1 MGKDL
6 IQKKRQWPAIL
17 VICMGA
23 FLNLTACSQLSEKPA
38 EPALSPVSKTVEDSE
53 KTAVENQADMPSVKM
68 SPQTMYQIL
77 LAEMLVQKGNNSAAF
92 GVLYPVAAE
101 TRDPKLAERVF
112 QLSMLTYD
120 LSAIKESA
128 KLWRDV
134 SPDEAVAWK
143 ASYLMSVREGNIE
156 QGIAFWKRYQ
166 ALSTNTLAQD
176 LIAASIRVPQTAPAE
191 YGLPFLKAVH
201 QLYPDEPAGI
211 YGLGAAAET
220 YGDYKTAI
228 QYLEKAAPLYQAQA
242 DKDDEAFVAAKVY
255 RETNRLLANAYL
267 KSNQAALGLKRL
279 EDYVDEHDDDWL
291 MQERYARLEVKAGF
305 YQRAEKRY
313 LRIIENEPK
322 AYTSKLS
329 VALLRLER
337 DEFASAEKLLVELK
351 DVPQYR
357 STALYYLGVSAQEQ
371 NHLKQAKGY
380 YGLIQSQDY
389 LVDAKLHIA
398 EIDFSTIGL
407 QKTIQN
413 LNAVKA
419 SSPEDQIKLYRGKA
433 IFYNL
438 SGEKEKAVEE
448 YNQALALDK
457 NQVELYLMQAMLFYD
472 LEQYDRYEA
481 NLKQALSINPNDV
494 DVLNALGYFYAEQKR
509 ELDQATELLDKALS
523 LAPDRYYVLD
533 SRGWLAY
540 QKGQYEEAES
550 YLKRALDIQLDD
562 EVLIHLIYTQWRL
575 NKKTAA
581 TRLWKKYHSKFPD
594 NQRLQRIL
602 LDLSS

>member
-1 MGKDL
+1 M
-6 IQKKRQWPAIL
+6 
-17 VICMGA
+17 
-23 FLNLTACSQLSEKPA
+23 
-38 EPALSPVSKTVEDSE
+38 
-53 KTAVENQADMPSVKM
+53 
-68 SPQTMYQIL
+68 
-77 LAEMLVQKGNNSAAF
+77 
-92 GVLYPVAAE
+92 
-101 TRDPKLAERVF
+101 
-112 QLSMLTYD
+112 
-120 LSAIKESA
+120 
-128 KLWRDV
+128 
-134 SPDEAVAWK
+134 
-143 ASYLMSVREGNIE
+143 
-156 QGIAFWKRYQ
+156 
-166 ALSTNTLAQD
+166 
-176 LIAASIRVPQTAPAE
+176 
-191 YGLPFLKAVH
+191 
-201 QLYPDEPAGI
+201 
-211 YGLGAAAET
+211 
-220 YGDYKTAI
+220 
-228 QYLEKAAPLYQAQA
+228 
-242 DKDDEAFVAAKVY
+242 
-255 RETNRLLANAYL
+255 

-337 DEFASAEKLLVELK
+337 DEFASAEKLLVELQ

-389 LVDAKLHIA
+389 LVDAQLHIA

-433 IFYNL
+433 VFYNL
-438 SGEKEKAVEE
+438 SGEKEKAIEE
-448 YNQALALDK
+448 YSQALAIDQ

-472 LEQYDRYEA
+472 LKQFDRYET
-481 NLKQALSINPNDV
+481 NLKKALSINPNDV
-494 DVLNALGYFYAEQKR
+494 DVLNALGYFYAEQNR

-540 QKGQYEEAES
+540 QKGQYKEAES

-562 EVLIHLIYTQWRL
+562 EVLIHLIHTQWRL

>member
-1 MGKDL
+1 MGKNL
-6 IQKKRQWPAIL
+6 IQKKRQWPAVF
-17 VICMGA
+17 VICLGV
-23 FLNLTACSQLSEKPA
+23 FLNLTACSQLTEKPE
-38 EPALSPVSKTVEDSE
+38 EPALSPDSE
-53 KTAVENQADMPSVKM
+53 AAERSPETIKENQADMPTAKM

-77 LAEMLVQKGNNSAAF
+77 LAEMLVQKGENSAAF

-101 TRDPKLAERVF
+101 TRDPKLVERVF
-112 QLSMLTYD
+112 QLSMSTYD

-143 ASYLMSVREGNIE
+143 ASYLMSVREGNVQ
-156 QGIAFWKRYQ
+156 QGITFWKRYQ

-176 LIAASIRVPQTAPAE
+176 LIASSIRVPQTAPAE
-191 YGLPFLKAVH
+191 YGLSFLTALQK
-201 QLYPDEPAGI
+201 LYPNEPAGI

-220 YGDYKTAI
+220 YGDYPTAI
-228 QYLEKAAPLYQAQA
+228 QYLEQAASLYKKEVE
-242 DKDDEAFVAAKVY
+242 KDEEAFVAAKVY

-267 KSNQAALGLKRL
+267 KSNQATLGMKRL
-279 EDYVDEHDDDWL
+279 EDYVDDHGDDWL

-305 YQRAEKRY
+305 YQKAEKRY
-313 LRIIENEPK
+313 LRIIKNEPK

-337 DEFASAEKLLVELK
+337 DEFASAEKLLKELK
-351 DVPQYR
+351 GVPQYR
-357 STALYYLGVSAQEQ
+357 SSALYYLGVSAQEQ
-371 NHLKQAKGY
+371 NHLKQSKEY
-380 YGLIQSQDY
+380 YEMIKSNDY

-398 EIDFSTIGL
+398 EIEFSSIGL
-407 QKTIQN
+407 KKTIEN

-419 SSPEDQIKLYRGKA
+419 ISPEDQIKLYRGKA

-438 SGEKEKAVEE
+438 SGEKEKAIEE
-448 YNQALALDK
+448 YDQALKIDK

-472 LEQYDRYEA
+472 LELFDRYEA
-481 NLKQALSINPNDV
+481 NLKQALTIDPNDV

-509 ELDQATELLDKALS
+509 ELELATKLLDRALS
-523 LAPDRYYVLD
+523 LAPNRFYVLD

-540 QKGQYEEAES
+540 QKGQYQEAES
-550 YLKRALDIQLDD
+550 YLKRALKIQLDD
-562 EVLIHLIYTQWRL
+562 EVLIHLIHTQWRL
-575 NKKTAA
+575 NKKEAA

>member
-6 IQKKRQWPAIL
+6 IQKKRQWPAVL

-23 FLNLTACSQLSEKPA
+23 FLSLTACSQLSEKPA
-38 EPALSPVSKTVEDSE
+38 EPALSPASKAVQDSE
-53 KTAVENQADMPSVKM
+53 ESTAETQADLPTAKM

-77 LAEMLVQKGNNSAAF
+77 LAEMLVQKGKNSAAF
-92 GVLYPVAAE
+92 GVLYPVAME

-112 QLSMLTYD
+112 QLSMSTYD
-120 LSAIKESA
+120 LTAIKESA

-156 QGIAFWKRYQ
+156 EGIGFWKRYQ
-166 ALSTNTLAQD
+166 ALSKNTLEQD

-191 YGLPFLKAVH
+191 YGLPFLSAVH
-201 QLYPDEPAGI
+201 QLYPEEPAGI
-211 YGLGAAAET
+211 YGLGSAAET

-228 QYLEKAAPLYQAQA
+228 QYLEQAASLYQSQVE
-242 DKDDEAFVAAKVY
+242 KEDEAYVAAKVY
-255 RETNRLLANAYL
+255 REINRLLANAYL
-267 KSNQAALGLKRL
+267 KSNQVVLGLKRL
-279 EDYVDEHDDDWL
+279 KDYVDEYDDDWL

-305 YQRAEKRY
+305 YQQAEKRY
-313 LRIIENEPK
+313 LRIIKNEPK

-337 DEFASAEKLLVELK
+337 DDFARAEQLLK
-351 DVPQYR
+351 DLKEVPQYR
-357 STALYYLGVSAQEQ
+357 STALYYLGISAQEQ
-371 NHLKQAKGY
+371 NHLKQAKAY
-380 YGLIQSQDY
+380 YELIQSQDY

-407 QKTIQN
+407 KQTIQN
-413 LNAVKA
+413 LDAVKA
-419 SSPEDQIKLYRGKA
+419 SSPDDQIKLYRGKA
-433 IFYNL
+433 VFYNL
-438 SGEKEKAVEE
+438 AGQKEKAIEE
-448 YNQALALDK
+448 YNQALAVDK

-481 NLKQALSINPNDV
+481 NLQQALSINPNDV

-509 ELDQATELLDKALS
+509 KLDQATELLDKALS
-523 LAPDRYYVLD
+523 LAPDRYYILD

-540 QKGQYEEAES
+540 QKGQYEQAES

-562 EVLIHLIYTQWRL
+562 EVLIHLIHTQWRL
-575 NKKTAA
+575 NKKSAA

>member
-1 MGKDL
+1 MGKIL
-6 IQKKRQWPAIL
+6 IQKKRQWLAVF
-17 VICMGA
+17 VISLGL
-23 FLNLTACSQLSEKPA
+23 FLNLTACSQLAEKPS
-38 EPALSPVSKTVEDSE
+38 EPAMLPDSKAVEDSSE
-53 KTAVENQADMPSVKM
+53 TAIESQADTPSAKM

-77 LAEMLVQKGNNSAAF
+77 LAEMLVQKGKNSAAF

-101 TRDPKLAERVF
+101 TRDRKLVERVF

-143 ASYLMSVREGNIE
+143 ASYLMSVREGNVQ

-191 YGLPFLKAVH
+191 YGLSFLTALH
-201 QLYPDEPAGI
+201 QLYPKEPAGI
-211 YGLGAAAET
+211 YGLGSAAET
-220 YGDYKTAI
+220 YGDYPTAI
-228 QYLEKAAPLYQAQA
+228 QYLEQAASLYEKQVEN
-242 DKDDEAFVAAKVY
+242 DEESYVAAKVY
-255 RETNRLLANAYL
+255 REANRLLANAYL

-279 EDYVDEHDDDWL
+279 ENYVDDYRDDWL

-329 VALLRLER
+329 VALLRLDR
-337 DEFASAEKLLVELK
+337 DEFNSAEKFLKELK
-351 DVPQYR
+351 EVPQYR
-357 STALYYLGVSAQEQ
+357 STALYYLGISAQEQ

-380 YGLIQSQDY
+380 YELIQSNDY

-398 EIDFSTIGL
+398 EIEFSTIGL
-407 QKTIQN
+407 KQTIQN
-413 LNAVKA
+413 LDAVKTTA
-419 SSPEDQIKLYRGKA
+419 PEDQIKLYRGKA

-438 SGEKEKAVEE
+438 SGEKEKAIEE
-448 YNQALALDK
+448 YDQALKIDK

-472 LEQYDRYEA
+472 LGQFDRYEA
-481 NLKQALSINPNDV
+481 NLKQALSINQNDV

-509 ELDQATELLDKALS
+509 ELELATKLLDRALS
-523 LAPDRYYVLD
+523 LAPSRYYVLD

-550 YLKRALDIQLDD
+550 YLKRALEIQLDD
-562 EVLIHLIYTQWRL
+562 EVLIHLIHTQWRL
-575 NKKTAA
+575 NKKEAA

>member
-1 MGKDL
+1 MGKIL
-6 IQKKRQWPAIL
+6 IQKKRQWPAVF
-17 VICMGA
+17 VICLGV
-23 FLNLTACSQLSEKPA
+23 FLNLTACSQLAEKPS
-38 EPALSPVSKTVEDSE
+38 EPAFLPDSK
-53 KTAVENQADMPSVKM
+53 AVEASSETAIESQADIPSAKM

-77 LAEMLVQKGNNSAAF
+77 LAEMLVQKGKNSAAF

-101 TRDPKLAERVF
+101 TRDRKLVERVF

-143 ASYLMSVREGNIE
+143 ASYLMSVREGNVQ
-156 QGIAFWKRYQ
+156 QGISFWKRYQ

-191 YGLPFLKAVH
+191 YGLSFLTALH
-201 QLYPDEPAGI
+201 QLYPKEPAGI
-211 YGLGAAAET
+211 YGLGSAAET
-220 YGDYKTAI
+220 YGDYPTAI
-228 QYLEKAAPLYQAQA
+228 QYLEQAASLYEKQVE
-242 DKDDEAFVAAKVY
+242 KDEESYVAAKVY

-267 KSNQAALGLKRL
+267 KSNQVALGLKRL
-279 EDYVDEHDDDWL
+279 KNYVDDYTDDWL

-305 YQRAEKRY
+305 YQKAEKRY
-313 LRIIENEPK
+313 LRIIKNEPK

-329 VALLRLER
+329 VALLRLDR
-337 DEFASAEKLLVELK
+337 DEFSSAEKFLKELK
-351 DVPQYR
+351 EVPQYR
-357 STALYYLGVSAQEQ
+357 STALYYLGISAQEQ

-380 YGLIQSQDY
+380 YELIQSNDY

-398 EIDFSTIGL
+398 EIEFSTIGL
-407 QKTIQN
+407 KQTIQN
-413 LNAVKA
+413 LNAVKTT
-419 SSPEDQIKLYRGKA
+419 SPEDQIKLYRGKA

-438 SGEKEKAVEE
+438 SGEKEKAIEE
-448 YNQALALDK
+448 YDQALQIDK

-472 LEQYDRYEA
+472 LEQFDRYEA
-481 NLKQALSINPNDV
+481 NLKKALSINQNDV

-509 ELDQATELLDKALS
+509 ELELATKLLDRALS
-523 LAPDRYYVLD
+523 LAPSRYYVLD

-540 QKGQYEEAES
+540 QKGQYEDAES
-550 YLKRALDIQLDD
+550 YLKRALEIQLDD
-562 EVLIHLIYTQWRL
+562 EVLIHLIQTQWRL
-575 NKKTAA
+575 NKKEAA